1 MKIPVLGLCSMATAG
16 LAVLPFRRADA
27 QVPPSR
33 PKLVVVIVID
43 QLRHEYLERFRSH
56 FTKGGFN
63 RFRQQGAYFTG
74 AKYQHAI
81 TSTCPGHAVILT
93 GSYGRVNGIVGNDWY
108 DAAAG
113 HEVYCA
119 ADTTVN
125 LIGVSGEGRSPR
137 NLIGFTVGDEL
148 SLANNGRS
156 HIVTVAGKDRSAIML
171 GGHLA
176 DAAYWT
182 DDTLFVSSTYYMKE
196 LPAWVRRFNSSGVMT
211 AYSGKSWERLLAP
224 AAYASVGPDDMAG
237 EENVE
242 GRGRTFPH
250 TLPAS
255 SPASRFATSLEY
267 SPFHNEVIA
276 EFAMRAIQAESL
288 GTDAQPDLLAI
299 GFSALDRVGHA
310 YGPHSHEVMDLL
322 VRTDRLLERLF
333 LFLDRRV
340 GLGSTLIVL
349 TADHGVAPL
358 PEVVRRIRPGVA
370 TGRVKP
376 AIILS
381 AVRAGLEAKYGA
393 VQDPGWVLHHAPP
406 MLYLNVRALQ
416 AKGISLSE
424 AERVAKLAVQGVPG
438 VREALTATEMWQQ
451 RIQNVMSASALS
463 FYPGRSG
470 NLYYELQPY
479 HVLGEEPTGADHGS
493 PWTYD
498 AHVPLLWFGTG
509 VAPGRHTEEVSIA
522 DIAPTLALILGIAQ
536 PGGTGGRVLGQV
548 LR

>member
-1 MKIPVLGLCSMATAG
+1 MAYLIGHLLLQSPAWG
-16 LAVLPFRRADA
+16 A
-27 QVPPSR
+27 QAPPAR

-43 QLRHEYLERFRSH
+43 QLRPDYLERFRSH

-63 RFRQQGAYFTG
+63 LFLQRGASFTG

-81 TSTCPGHAVILT
+81 TSTCPGHAVVLT
-93 GSYGRVNGIVGNDWY
+93 GSYAKVNGIVANDWY

-113 HEVYCA
+113 REVYCA
-119 ADTTVN
+119 TDTTVA

-148 SLANNGRS
+148 SLASNGRS
-156 HIVTVAGKDRSAIML
+156 RIVTVAGKDRSAIML

-176 DAAYWT
+176 DGAYWT

-196 LPAWVRRFNSSGVMT
+196 LPAWVRRFNGSGVMT
-211 AYSGKSWERLLAP
+211 AYAGKSWNRLLPP
-224 AAYASVGPDDMAG
+224 AAYAGLGPDDMAG

-255 SPASRFATSLEY
+255 SPAPRFATSLEY

-276 EFAMRAIQAESL
+276 EFAMLAIQAESL
-288 GTDAQPDLLAI
+288 GTDAQADLLAI

-310 YGPHSHEVMDLL
+310 YGPQSHEVMDLM

-333 LFLDRRV
+333 LFLDRWV
-340 GLGSTLIVL
+340 GLGNTLIVL

-358 PEVVRRIRPGVA
+358 PEVVRRIKPEAA
-370 TGRVKP
+370 TGRVNP
-376 AIILS
+376 ATIFS
-381 AVRAGLEAKYGA
+381 AVKAGLEARYGSA
-393 VQDPGWVLHHAPP
+393 PNPGWVLHHVPP
-406 MLYLNVRALQ
+406 MLYLNERALQ
-416 AKGISLSE
+416 AKGIAIPE
-424 AERVAKLAVQGVPG
+424 AERVAKDAAQSVP
-438 VREALTATEMWQQ
+438 VVHEVLTSSEMSHQ
-451 RIQNVMSASALS
+451 RIQNVASGSAMSFHPS
-463 FYPGRSG
+463 RSG
-470 NLYYELQPY
+470 NLLYQLRPYYI
-479 HVLGEEPTGADHGS
+479 LGEEATGADHGS
-493 PWTYD
+493 PWDYD

-509 VAPGRHTEEVSIA
+509 VAPGRHPEAVSMA
-522 DIAPTLALILGIAQ
+522 DVAPTLALMLGIAR
-536 PGGTGGRVLGQV
+536 PGGTDGKVLKQV